1 MGKTVGARVKLGE
14 ERKWFVRS
22 VAMAVATAKQPFH
35 PFREKEKERKRER
48 EKERE
53 SDNTKTI

>member
-1 MGKTVGARVKLGE
+1 MLGSNL
-14 ERKWFVRS
+14 ERSGNGSFVRS

-53 SDNTKTI
+53 RDNTKTI